1 MFRKILYIA
10 MFFSSYAFAKCSVC
24 SCSESQSV
32 PKGTQYE
39 QEIKTTISSKID
51 PKISEISN
59 KAEKVK
65 NLQNQINEK
74 LVEYRNL
81 ETHSFVIN
89 KQKISLLREIQEQM
103 SSGIDISSNETK
115 AIAERIKGKLAQLA
129 LMQGK
134 DIEKTMSDYLK

>member
-10 MFFSSYAFAKCSVC
+10 MFFSSYAFASCPVC

-32 PKGTQYE
+32 PKGMQYE